1 VKHLLLILI
10 SLLLLSSFLT
20 SCEKKEETLYRWETS
35 SGWEWK
41 RFGDKDNN
49 PYYQGE
55 VKREYILF
63 GDYIFEGQGTHTYLD
78 GSNYVGEYKDGKIDG
93 QGTFTWS
100 NGNKY
105 VGEWKDGEPNGQGT
119 FTSSGSKYV
128 GGWKDGEENGQGIFT
143 WSNGRKYLGEYKD
156 GKRNGQGTYTFSDG
170 RKYVGEIKD
179 NNFWNGIR
187 YDKDGEIFYKVVN
200 GEFIKQ

>member
-1 VKHLLLILI
+1 MKHSLIILI

-35 SGWEWK
+35 SGFEWK
-41 RFGDKDNN
+41 KFGEKDNN

-63 GDYIFEGQGTHTYLD
+63 GDYIFEGQGTHTYPD

-105 VGEWKDGEPNGQGT
+105 VGEW
-119 FTSSGSKYV
+119 
-128 GGWKDGEENGQGIFT
+128 
-143 WSNGRKYLGEYKD
+143 KD